1 MAESIVQM
9 LAPEQVTDMWPDL
22 MPMFDASV
30 KANPMAET
38 EYVADDVHM
47 LVLGGMA
54 SIVAV
59 LKAGKPAFALAFQF
73 CDTNGIKG
81 VNIIGMGG
89 TNLLKY
95 KAAYWDAFLDWLRAN
110 GVQFIDA
117 YVPTERLALY
127 EKRMGFNKS
136 CAFVRKLL

>member
-1 MAESIVQM
+1 MDEPSVQM

-54 SIVAV
+54 SVIAV

-73 CDTNGIKG
+73 CDTNGTKG
-81 VNIIGMGG
+81 INIIGMGG
-89 TNLLKY
+89 TSLLKY
-95 KAAYWDAFLDWLRAN
+95 KAAYWGAFLDWLRAN
-110 GVQFIDA
+110 GVHFIDA

-127 EKRMGFNKS
+127 EKRIGFDKS